1 MKPRKVLVTG
11 GQGQLGRALQA
22 LAPDELA
29 VIGCASAELDITDAK
44 QVDSCMAAHRPDVVI
59 NAAAYTAVDKAE
71 SEPERAR
78 LVNAEGARN
87 IAAASIR
94 YGAWPI
100 QISTDFVFD
109 GTQSTPYTSDV
120 PTNPL
125 SVYGVTK
132 RDGELAVHEASEGRA
147 TILRTA
153 WVYGPVGSNFL
164 LTMLRLMQQRDEL
177 GVVCDQ
183 IGTPTSTHSISRALF
198 ALVRQDIG
206 RGETLHWTDA
216 GVASWYDFACRI
228 RECAASAAP
237 GRSWAR
243 VRPIPTAAYPTPAQR
258 PAFSVLERSSCLLA
272 ASGNTVEWWSSECQT
287 ILGSAAFI

>member
-1 MKPRKVLVTG
+1 MMPRKVLVTG
-11 GQGQLGRALQA
+11 AQGQLGRALQA
-22 LAPDELA
+22 LAPDDLT
-29 VIGCASAELDITDAK
+29 VIGCSSAELDITDAK
-44 QVDSCMAAHRPDVVI
+44 QVDSCLAAHRPNVVI

-78 LVNAEGARN
+78 LVNTEGARN

-109 GTQSTPYTSDV
+109 GTQSTPYTPEV

-132 RDGELAVHEASEGRA
+132 RDGELAAHAASEGQA
-147 TILRTA
+147 TILRTS

-164 LTMLRLMQQRDEL
+164 LTMLRLMQERDEL

-183 IGTPTSTHSISRALF
+183 IGTPTSTYSISRALF
-198 ALVRQDIG
+198 ALVQQDLG
-206 RGETLHWTDA
+206 HGEILHWTDA
-216 GVASWYDFACRI
+216 GVASWYDFACRVK
-228 RECAASAAP
+228 ECGERYGLLGAGSAV
-237 GRSWAR
+237 
-243 VRPIPTAAYPTPAQR
+243 VRPIPTVEYPVPAVR
-258 PAFSVLERSSCLLA
+258 PRFSVMQVSGLLGRNGTHWATEVGQMLQEIAGA
-272 ASGNTVEWWSSECQT
+272 A
-287 ILGSAAFI
+287 